1 MTMQPRNLIYIFSEN
16 YYLWVGIRIS
26 LSWLLPSRPLF
37 TWISAPSLSALDGL
51 GKQPGKDLRRVLVAE
66 ADQVETLK
74 LLVPKDVR
82 VLPDNLPLTELLAQI
97 NAPAENKR
105 RGTHLTRSEW
115 QVCLSISR
123 GVTAQEMAR
132 KLNKSPKT
140 INGHKRNAMQ
150 KMRCHSNADL
160 WSRITQFV

>member
-1 MTMQPRNLIYIFSEN
+1 MTRHPGNLIYIFSEN

-123 GVTAQEMAR
+123 GVTTQEMAC